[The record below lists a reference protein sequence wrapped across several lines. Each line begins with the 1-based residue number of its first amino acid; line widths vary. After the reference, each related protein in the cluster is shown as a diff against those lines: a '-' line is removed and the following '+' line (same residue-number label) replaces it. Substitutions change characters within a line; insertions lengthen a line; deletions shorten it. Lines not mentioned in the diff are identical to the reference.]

1 METIFRFIKHCD
13 DCEKWPKDHW
23 KKKKYY
29 FQAATT
35 MSKLM
40 KAPKLSAWS
49 MINAVGSPLTSLL
62 LLLPLDI
69 SRGSHPG
76 PASTPCYRRRA
87 GHGSMSARARGAPPC
102 KKYNLERGN
111 RPSIQLPTPSPI
123 ISFITWMLHG
133 IFGFE
138 TLKRS
143 VLVHATMNT
152 MMDTTLRKITQRKT
166 EFNIRFKIHQILK
179 HSPLYLEL
187 RAMMFFLFSLC
198 LSRLLR
204 SKDAAI
210 IITRVSFLYICRA
223 LGHLS

>member
-1 METIFRFIKHCD
+1 MKCLPAQQDKWQYDMKIPIVHYNMRPIVGIGKRYCNHRYMETIFRFIKHCD

-69 SRGSHPG
+69 SRGSHPCKHTAL
-76 PASTPCYRRRA
+76 PRRRRA

-123 ISFITWMLHG
+123 ISIWQGPRDQKLQQ
-133 IFGFE
+133 
-138 TLKRS
+138 L
-143 VLVHATMNT
+143 
-152 MMDTTLRKITQRKT
+152 Q
-166 EFNIRFKIHQILK
+166 QIADK
-179 HSPLYLEL
+179 GGPENRGSAKSH
-187 RAMMFFLFSLC
+187 
-198 LSRLLR
+198 
-204 SKDAAI
+204 
-210 IITRVSFLYICRA
+210 
-223 LGHLS
+223 

>member
-69 SRGSHPG
+69 SRGSHPCKHTALPP
-76 PASTPCYRRRA
+76 PARRSRQHERAGKRRA
-87 GHGSMSARARGAPPC
+87 PMQ
-102 KKYNLERGN
+102 K
-111 RPSIQLPTPSPI
+111 IQLGTGKSSINSVANTFPNHQ
-123 ISFITWMLHG
+123 LHYLNAPKN
-133 IFGFE
+133 IWF
-138 TLKRS
+138 RN
-143 VLVHATMNT
+143 A
-152 MMDTTLRKITQRKT
+152 KT
-166 EFNIRFKIHQILK
+166 IYEH
-179 HSPLYLEL
+179 HYLEL
-187 RAMMFFLFSLC
+187 RALIFFLILFC

-204 SKDAAI
+204 SKNVATIIAI
-210 IITRVSFLYICRA
+210 QARTP
-223 LGHLS
+223 

>member
-1 METIFRFIKHCD
+1 MIIDMETIFRFIKHCD

-69 SRGSHPG
+69 SRGSHPCKHTAI
-76 PASTPCYRRRA
+76 PPRRRRA
-87 GHGSMSARARGAPPC
+87 GHGSISARARGAPPC

-123 ISFITWMLHG
+123 ISFITWMLQR

-138 TLKRS
+138 TLRRYQGPKKG
-143 VLVHATMNT
+143 LT
-152 MMDTTLRKITQRKT
+152 
-166 EFNIRFKIHQILK
+166 
-179 HSPLYLEL
+179 
-187 RAMMFFLFSLC
+187 
-198 LSRLLR
+198 
-204 SKDAAI
+204 DAAI
-210 IITRVSFLYICRA
+210 MLRKLNKSLY
-223 LGHLS
+223 LTKFYKSWYT